1 MKKVGDILTKK
12 KNKRQPLLKCEVI
25 HSIDGRIR
33 LRCRAF
39 EYLFEQKEEIEKKI
53 ENISSIKSAK
63 ISILTKNILI
73 YYNGKSINQEEIIGI
88 VEDTISLYSMIA
100 YKGERE
106 DKTKVS
112 VKERSIQEEPVEDI
126 LKRIVS
132 TTAVIGYSLFNKKN
146 KIVPN
151 SILGKFTTVPAIA
164 SIALSLPI
172 IKSGI
177 SSLRNSYRPNADALT
192 ATSIVTSIVAGKDSS
207 ALTIILLSDIAELLT
222 SYTMSK
228 TRNSIKDM
236 LSLNEEFVWVQLDD
250 KTVKKV
256 EISSIKKDDL
266 VVVHTGEKICVDG
279 EVVSGEAVVDQ
290 AAVTGEFMPA
300 IKRKGENVFAGTVV
314 KNGTITVKTEKAGDD
329 TAVARIIH
337 LVEEAS
343 HRKASIQ
350 AYADNFS
357 GYLIPFNFI
366 LAGITYM
373 VTKSSSR
380 ALNMMIIDYSCGV
393 RLSTATAFSAA
404 INTAV
409 RNGILIKGGNYIERL
424 AESDT
429 LILDKTGTLTE
440 GKPQILNVISA
451 NKDISEKE
459 VIEIAAAAEET
470 SNHPM
475 AIAVLSKLRQSGWD
489 IPAHGKNKVHIA
501 RGIETTIGQDKIYVG
516 SKVFMSDND
525 VDTSILDDEAKTLI
539 SNGEGLIY
547 VARNNELIGI
557 LGIQDKLRDNMK
569 KAINNLRY
577 QGIDDIALLTGDL
590 KEQAEIVANKMAVD
604 RYEAQLFPE
613 DKAKQVLS
621 IQSKG
626 SKVIMVGD
634 GINDAPALAYAD
646 VGVAIGGGMTDVAM
660 EASDITIQSDNPMLL
675 PAIVDMSNK
684 TMNIVKQNFG
694 MAIGINTLGLLLGAV
709 GTLPV
714 FWGAVL
720 HNSSTILVIANSLRL
735 LVYDIEKR

>member
-1 MKKVGDILTKK
+1 MIKK
-12 KNKRQPLLKCEVI
+12 KNKRKPLLKCEVI

-33 LRCRAF
+33 LGCRAF
-39 EYLFEQKEEIEKKI
+39 KYLFEQKEEIEKKI
-53 ENISSIKSAK
+53 QNIKSIKSAK
-63 ISILTKNILI
+63 ISVVTKNILI
-73 YYNGKSINQEEIIGI
+73 YYGGDSINQEEIIGI

-132 TTAVIGYSLFNKKN
+132 TTAVIGYSLFNRKN
-146 KIVPN
+146 KVI
-151 SILGKFTTVPAIA
+151 SKGILGKFTTIPAIA
-164 SIALSLPI
+164 SIGLSLPI

-192 ATSIVTSIVAGKDSS
+192 ATSIITSILAGKDSS

-236 LSLNEEFVWVQLDD
+236 LSLNEEFVWLQLDD

-256 EISSIKKDDL
+256 QISSIKKDDL

-279 EVVSGEAVVDQ
+279 EVISGEAVVDQ

-300 IKRKGENVFAGTVV
+300 IKRKEEKVFAGTVV
-314 KNGTITVKTEKAGDD
+314 KNGTITIKTEKAGDD

-357 GYLIPFNFI
+357 AYLIPFNFI

-440 GKPQILNVISA
+440 GKPQVLSIIPA

-475 AIAVLSKLRQSGWD
+475 AIAVLSKLRQSDWD
-489 IPAHGKNKVHIA
+489 IPVHGKNKVHIA
-501 RGIETTIGQDKIYVG
+501 RGIETTIGEDKIYAG
-516 SKVFMSDND
+516 SKVFMLDND
-525 VDTSILDDEAKTLI
+525 VDISILEDEVKTLI
-539 SNGEGLIY
+539 SNGEGIIY
-547 VARNNELIGI
+547 VARNNQLVGI

-569 KAINNLRY
+569 KAINKLRY

-604 RYEAQLFPE
+604 RYEAQLLPE

-634 GINDAPALAYAD
+634 GINDAPALAYSD

-660 EASDITIQSDNPMLL
+660 EASDVTIQSDNPMLL
-675 PAIVDMSNK
+675 PGIVDMSNK

-694 MAIGINTLGLLLGAV
+694 MAIGINTIGLLLGAV

-735 LVYDIEKR
+735 LVYDVEKR